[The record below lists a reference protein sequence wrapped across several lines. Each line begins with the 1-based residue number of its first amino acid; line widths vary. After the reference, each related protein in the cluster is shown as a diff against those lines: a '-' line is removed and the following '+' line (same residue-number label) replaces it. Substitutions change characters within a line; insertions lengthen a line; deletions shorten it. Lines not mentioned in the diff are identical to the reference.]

1 MTAGFDWPAAFQ
13 ALAWIALAAL
23 ATWVVSLLRR
33 DVSIVDSLWAVM
45 IALGGWAYA
54 LAPDPAGPRE
64 VLVLGL
70 ASLWALRLSG
80 HITWR
85 NWGHG
90 EDRRY
95 LAIRA
100 RNQPNFEFKS
110 LYLVFGLQAA
120 LAWIVAWPLMA
131 ALAGDTPLGW
141 LDAFGAGIWLF
152 GIGFEALADRQL
164 ARFKANPANA
174 GRVMDRGL
182 WHYSRHPNYF
192 GEACV
197 WWGAGLVAVAAG
209 GAWTLVSPLL
219 MTVLLLKVSGVAL
232 LEQDIGERRPAY
244 RDYIARTSAFV
255 PWPPR
260 RGSTPPRREVMP

>member
-1 MTAGFDWPAAFQ
+1 MTAGFDWTAAFQ
-13 ALAWIALAAL
+13 ALGWIALAAL

-54 LAPDPAGPRE
+54 LAADPVGPRE
-64 VLVLGL
+64 PLVLGL

-85 NWGHG
+85 NLGHG

-95 LAIRA
+95 QAIRA
-100 RNQPNFEFKS
+100 RNQPRFEFKS
-110 LYLVFGLQAA
+110 LYLVFGLQAV

-141 LDAFGAGIWLF
+141 LDGLGAGLWLF
-152 GIGFEALADRQL
+152 GIGYEAVADRQL
-164 ARFKANPANA
+164 ARFKTEPASA
-174 GRVMDRGL
+174 DRVMNHGL
-182 WHYSRHPNYF
+182 WRYSRHPNYF

-197 WWGAGLVAVAAG
+197 WWGAGLVALAAG

-232 LEQDIGERRPAY
+232 LEQDISERRPAY
-244 RDYIARTSAFV
+244 RDYIARTSAFI
-255 PWPPR
+255 PWPPG
-260 RGSTPPRREVMP
+260 RGCHSTGKNT